1 LGSFYYKKI
10 LGVFMTEFVI
20 VLIIIAILVALGFG
34 LIGMVKGG
42 KEGSDKMFKSL
53 VTRVSLSVLL
63 FILVLFS
70 GYMGWIEPNI
80 IMVDAPIAQK

>member
-1 LGSFYYKKI
+1 
-10 LGVFMTEFVI
+10 MTEVVI

-53 VTRVSLSVLL
+53 VTRVSLSVFL
-63 FILVLFS
+63 FLLVLFA
-70 GYMGWIEPNI
+70 GYMGWIKPNVMMI
-80 IMVDAPIAQK
+80 DAPSVHTPVQK

>member
-1 LGSFYYKKI
+1 
-10 LGVFMTEFVI
+10 MTEVVI

-53 VTRVSLSVLL
+53 VTRVSLSVFL
-63 FILVLFS
+63 FLLVLFA
-70 GYMGWIEPNI
+70 GYMGWIKPNV
-80 IMVDAPIAQK
+80 MMMDAPSIQTPVHK

>member
-1 LGSFYYKKI
+1 
-10 LGVFMTEFVI
+10 MTEVVI

-53 VTRVSLSVLL
+53 VTRVSLSVFL
-63 FILVLFS
+63 FLLVLFA
-70 GYMGWIEPNI
+70 GYMGWIKPNV
-80 IMVDAPIAQK
+80 MMMDAPSIQSPVHK

>member
-1 LGSFYYKKI
+1 
-10 LGVFMTEFVI
+10 MTEFVI
-20 VLIIIAILVALGFG
+20 VLIIIVILVALGFG

-63 FILVLFS
+63 FILVFS
-70 GYMGWIEPNI
+70 GYMGWIEPNM

>member
-1 LGSFYYKKI
+1 
-10 LGVFMTEFVI
+10 MTEFVI
-20 VLIIIAILVALGFG
+20 VLTIIVILVALGFG

-70 GYMGWIEPNI
+70 GYMGWIEPNM